1 MKKIATIVLMLIIN
15 YSVQAQNRIDDKYKN
30 PSLGNKTST
39 TIVKPNLTKDMLVKI
54 YGKSQSEL
62 VFDKCQAEFDSFNQN
77 GDEVWIYADEFF
89 NGDKKILKVGDYTLL
104 GSATTRELGTN
115 WNDKISSMLIPNS
128 LKIIVFMDDKF
139 NGLKAETSGF
149 GVINMESGATGFKG
163 DYYIFQSQGR
173 FSKGGIYFQENKVGT
188 VTISAND
195 QISSLKI
202 FR

>member
-1 MKKIATIVLMLIIN
+1 MKNTILFWSLMLCGICGF
-15 YSVQAQNRIDDKYKN
+15 AQNTIDPKYKK
-30 PSLGNKTST
+30 PSLGSNIST
-39 TIVKPNLTKDMLVKI
+39 IATKVPFNKDMLVKI
-54 YGKSQSEL
+54 YGKSESDR
-62 VFDKCQAEFDSFNQN
+62 VFDKCQAEYDSFNQN

-89 NGDKKILKVGDYTLL
+89 NGDKKILKIGDYTLL

-115 WNDKISSMLIPNS
+115 WNDKISSMLVPNS

-163 DYYIFQSQGR
+163 DYYSFQSQGR
-173 FSKGGIYFQENKVGT
+173 FSKGGIYFQENKAGAAA
-188 VTISAND
+188 ISANN

-202 FR
+202 LR

>member
-1 MKKIATIVLMLIIN
+1 MKKIATIVFMLIIN

-30 PSLGNKTST
+30 PTLGNKTST
-39 TIVKPNLTKDMLVKI
+39 IALKPNLTKDMLVKI
-54 YGKSQSEL
+54 YGKSESDR
-62 VFDKCQAEFDSFNQN
+62 VFDKCQAEYDSFNQN

-89 NGDKKILKVGDYTLL
+89 NGDKKILKIGDYTLL

-115 WNDKISSMLIPNS
+115 WNDKISSMLVPNS

-163 DYYIFQSQGR
+163 DYYSFQSQGR
-173 FSKGGIYFQENKVGT
+173 FSKGGIYFQENKAGAAA
-188 VTISAND
+188 ISANN

-202 FR
+202 LR